1 MMKKL
6 LLVFLFVFTQIL
18 FSQEIYT
25 PISQLRFNNSQG
37 IPVDSGNIFTITGI
51 VTVGNEF
58 NSPSYIQD
66 NAAGIAIFARGSGLF
81 SSLVKIG
88 DSVVVTGKLTH
99 FRGLTQFD
107 PVLSFQIIDTAKT
120 VEPLVLTI
128 NDIKSQDWNGYEA
141 YEGMLVRINN
151 VIVSASGTW
160 TGNTNYTITDSTGSM
175 QMRIVN
181 GTNLVGQTI
190 PTGKFDLIGAL
201 GAFKSNPPYDA
212 SSYQILPRNV
222 YDIISDLKP
231 FILQPIV
238 VSQITQS
245 SFKIYFETMHEGNTE
260 VRYGL
265 TQSLEIGTYIDQT
278 LTRYHQITI
287 TELQPN
293 TRYYFKVYSTNQHGI
308 SEGPLD
314 VVVTASDQPSSG
326 VINVYFNSTVDNSV
340 AIPGNEALGNV
351 NFTEKL
357 LERINSTEYSI
368 DMCVY
373 SFYNQPSIVNALIS
387 ARNRGVKVRIVY
399 DKRTTQN
406 SMQQLINAGFLIS
419 KRPNIDG
426 IMHNKF
432 FVFDGRDSNPNNDWV
447 WTGSWNLSA
456 DENSWINNV
465 IEINDFY
472 LAQAYTREFE
482 EMWGSTTDTPDAVNA
497 KFGPYKTDNTPHSFT
512 VNGKEIQLYFSPTD
526 QTTTKIRNTLSTAD
540 SSIYFALLTF
550 TRSDIANTIVS
561 RVNAGA
567 QLRGIIDNV
576 NDSGS
581 QYLFLKNYG
590 EVFDYNR
597 TETLHHKYAIID
609 ASWTH
614 LDPYVI
620 TGSHNWSNSAEQDN
634 DENTLIIKDVFIANQ
649 YMQEFKKRYNELGG
663 TGIFIIPIIQ
673 EVSDKFIPDKVEL
686 YQNYPNP
693 FNPITTIAFTL
704 KERTPVKL
712 SVYNVMGEEV
722 KVLYDDFAPAGKTV
736 IDFNGSE
743 LSSGV
748 YLYTLQTNHKTISRK
763 MILIK

>member
-1 MMKKL
+1 MKKL
-6 LLVFLFVFTQIL
+6 LFVFLFVFTQIS
-18 FSQEIYT
+18 FSQVTYT

-37 IPVDSGNIFTITGI
+37 VPVDSGNIFTITGI

-66 NAAGIAIFARGSGLF
+66 NTAGIAIFARGSGLF
-81 SSLVKIG
+81 SSSVKIG
-88 DSVVVTGKLTH
+88 DSVAVTGKLTH

-107 PVLSFQIIDTAKT
+107 PVLSYQIIDTAKT

-151 VIVSASGTW
+151 VTVSASGTW

-201 GAFKSNPPYDA
+201 GAFKSSPPYDA

-238 VSQITQS
+238 VSQITQT
-245 SFKIYFETMHEGNTE
+245 SFKIYFETMHKGNTE

-278 LTRYHQITI
+278 LTKYHQITI
-287 TELQPN
+287 TGLQPN
-293 TRYYFKVYSTNQHGI
+293 TRYYFRVYSTNQYGT

-314 VVVTASDQPSSG
+314 VVVTTSDQPSTG
-326 VINVYFNSTVDNSV
+326 KINVYFNSTVDNSV
-340 AIPGNEALGNV
+340 AIAGNEALGNV
-351 NFTEKL
+351 NLTEKL
-357 LERINSTEYSI
+357 LERVNATEYSI

-456 DENSWINNV
+456 DESSWINNV
-465 IEINDFY
+465 IEINDFA
-472 LAQAYTREFE
+472 LAQAFTREFE
-482 EMWGSTTDTPDAVNA
+482 EMWGSTTDTPNTSNA
-497 KFGPYKTDNTPHSFT
+497 KFGPYKTDNTPHNFT
-512 VNGKEIQLYFSPTD
+512 ISGKEIQLYFSPTD
-526 QTTTKIRNTLSTAD
+526 QTTTKIKNTISTAD

-581 QYLFLKNYG
+581 QYLLLKNYG

-597 TETLHHKYAIID
+597 IGTLHHKYGIVD
-609 ASWTH
+609 ASWVS
-614 LDPYVI
+614 LEPYVI

-663 TGIFIIPIIQ
+663 TGIFVIPIIQ
-673 EVSDKFIPDKVEL
+673 EVSDKFIPEKVEL

-704 KERTPVKL
+704 QEKTPVKL
-712 SVYNVMGEEV
+712 SIYNVMGEEV

-736 IDFNGSE
+736 IDFDGSD

-748 YLYTLQTNHKTISRK
+748 YLYTLQTNHRTISRK